1 MLSKMVA
8 VLFLL
13 LFPDLLAAIGWC
25 GSQQSLLA

>member
-13 LFPDLLAAIGWC
+13 LPDLLAEIGWC
-25 GSQQSLLA
+25 GSQPSLLA